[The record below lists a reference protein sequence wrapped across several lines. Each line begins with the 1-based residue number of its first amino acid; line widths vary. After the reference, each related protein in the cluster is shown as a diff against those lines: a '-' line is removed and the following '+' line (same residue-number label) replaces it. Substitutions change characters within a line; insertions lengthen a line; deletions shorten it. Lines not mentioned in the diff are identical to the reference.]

1 MDNFFKNL
9 INIRKRSR
17 PISRVLSR
25 TTIHLERTSPNASS
39 DLPEPGTGRTDGF
52 LFGLAPS
59 GVCPANPVTGIAVR
73 SYRTFSPLPNW
84 LRPSRAVYFL
94 WHFPSAHAVQTL
106 SGTLP
111 YGARTFLDGAP
122 STPNGRWT
130 DINTAVVRPT
140 PRQTVN

>member
-1 MDNFFKNL
+1 VDNFFKNL

-25 TTIHLERTSPNASS
+25 TTIHLERTSPSASS

-73 SYRTFSPLPNW
+73 SYRTFSPLPTGQGQVRRCIFCGTFHR
-84 LRPSRAVYFL
+84 LTPSRRYLAPC
-94 WHFPSAHAVQTL
+94 PSEPGLSSMEHHPRQMADGQTSTPRL
-106 SGTLP
+106 SGRLH
-111 YGARTFLDGAP
+111 
-122 STPNGRWT
+122 GR
-130 DINTAVVRPT
+130 R
-140 PRQTVN
+140 